1 MISQSEYRLIVDELR
16 DDATFVNALTALR
29 TALLAALHASHPNQ
43 RRDRYADLA
52 KHLANVYGQLEQKR

>member
-1 MISQSEYRLIVDELR
+1 MISKGEYQMIVDELR
-16 DDATFVNALTALR
+16 DDAAFVNALTVLR
-29 TALLAALHASHPNQ
+29 TALLAALHASHPDQ

>member
-1 MISQSEYRLIVDELR
+1 MISQSEYRMIVNELR
-16 DDATFVNALTALR
+16 DDAIFVNALTALR
-29 TALLAALHASHPNQ
+29 TALLAALHASHPDQ